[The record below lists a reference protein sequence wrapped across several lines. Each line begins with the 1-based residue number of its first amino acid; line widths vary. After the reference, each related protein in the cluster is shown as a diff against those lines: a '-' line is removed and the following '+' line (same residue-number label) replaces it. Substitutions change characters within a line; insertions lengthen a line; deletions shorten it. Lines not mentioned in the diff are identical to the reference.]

1 MANPDSPAGDAGRR
15 PWSRF
20 RWLLTGLVL
29 CRGLVYLCVLPPFE
43 GWDEY
48 QHVGYVEQ
56 IRATGRTPVLWQ
68 TKYPPGL
75 LRRVVEFPQ
84 CRFALDQIGRLGAV
98 GYAEFWGRGGTR
110 GPGRL
115 RGDPGS
121 VALYQAQHG
130 PTYYRLAAPLF
141 AALGGAGDLR
151 ASVGGLRL
159 ANVLMIAA
167 AVWVAAGALARL
179 MRSERDAAMVGLL
192 VAAHPLFLIN
202 GARVANDA
210 LGILL
215 ATLAIAAALGLGEG
229 RRLVA
234 RSALVGGLVG
244 AAIAAKAVHFGL
256 VPFVGVCWLLLVA
269 ARRDVPRGRA
279 ALAAIALAAGCLVVI
294 GPDLRWNL
302 AHYGSPTI
310 VQEAIKNRA
319 DGKTAHDLL
328 ATALRIPWRKQLL
341 DLWLRWSMLAG
352 GWSFLDTQYLWV
364 WRFRHL
370 AVVGLVGWI
379 WAASPRTRFRPAPFR
394 SARTPVAGLA
404 LCLGYTAALAM
415 HMVESTLAWGV
426 SSTNSWYACAA
437 TPWFLA
443 LIAGGAL
450 CWPVGRLRFV
460 VPALLAVTFAAAE
473 VILVWGPMVVTYS
486 GGAGGMEALGRLAR
500 LQPRMFGTPT
510 LLAAQAGA
518 CFLFAGALGALGKS
532 VIGDPSAVPGGWRE
546 DGAHP
551 RARRAAAMV
560 GSPVD
565 RPPAGD

>member
-1 MANPDSPAGDAGRR
+1 MANPDSPAGGAGQKS
-15 PWSRF
+15 WSRF
-20 RWLLTGLVL
+20 RWLLAGLVL
-29 CRGLVYLCVLPPFE
+29 CRGLVYLCVMPPFE

-48 QHVGYVEQ
+48 QHVGYVEHV
-56 IRATGRTPVLWQ
+56 RATGQTPILWQ

-98 GYAEFWGRGGTR
+98 GYAEYWTSGAGG
-110 GPGRL
+110 L

-130 PTYYRLAAPLF
+130 PTFYRLAAPLF
-141 AALGGAGDLR
+141 AALGGAGNLR
-151 ASVGGLRL
+151 AAVGGLRL

-179 MRSERDAAMVGLL
+179 MRSERDAALVGLL

-215 ATLAIAAALGLGEG
+215 ATLAIAAALRLGEG
-229 RRLVA
+229 RRLLA
-234 RSALVGGLVG
+234 RSLLVGGLVG
-244 AAIAAKAVHFGL
+244 LAIAAKAVHYGL
-256 VPFVGVCWLLLVA
+256 VPFVGVCWLLMVA
-269 ARRDVPRGRA
+269 ANRGMPKGRA
-279 ALAAIALAAGCLVVI
+279 ALAAIALAAGCLVVV

-310 VQEAIKNRA
+310 VQEAIKNKA
-319 DGKTAHDLL
+319 DGKTTADLL

-352 GWSFLDTQYLWV
+352 GWSFLDTKYLWV
-364 WRFRHL
+364 WRFRRV
-370 AVVGLVGWI
+370 AVVGLIGWA
-379 WAASPRTRFRPAPFR
+379 WAVSRRTRFRPAPFR
-394 SARTPVAGLA
+394 SARTPVACVA
-404 LCLGYTAALAM
+404 LCVGYTAALAM
-415 HMVESTLAWGV
+415 HMVQSTLAWGV

-450 CWPVGRLRFV
+450 CWPVGRLRYV
-460 VPALLAVTFAAAE
+460 VPALLAFVFVVAE
-473 VILVWGPMVVTYS
+473 GILIWGPMVATYS
-486 GGAGGMEALGRLAR
+486 GGAGGWEALGRLAK
-500 LQPRMFGTPT
+500 LQPAILGTPT

-518 CFLFAGALGALGKS
+518 FLMFAGALVTLGRS
-532 VIGDPSAVPGGWRE
+532 VILDRAEVPEGWR
-546 DGAHP
+546 DDAAHAP
-551 RARRAAAMV
+551 ARRAAAVV
-560 GSPVD
+560 GAPVE
-565 RPPAGD
+565 RS